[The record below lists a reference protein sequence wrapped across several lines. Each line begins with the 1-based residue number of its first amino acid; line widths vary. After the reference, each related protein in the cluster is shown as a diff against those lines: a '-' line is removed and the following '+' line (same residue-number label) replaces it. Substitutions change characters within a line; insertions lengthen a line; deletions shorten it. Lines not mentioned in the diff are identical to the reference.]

1 MTQLLPENSWAGTEK
16 VHHGGVTCDR
26 MSRWRAGQE
35 RGAGVSLK
43 LSPALVKEHKAE
55 DPSFQRSD
63 RGPSPRYEEQ
73 AEVSPGC
80 GSQSQ
85 GQSEH
90 RALWHLCLCHPP
102 PQPLRL
108 AGRCVTPRI
117 CGGLCACLFFTFISS
132 LFWLQSY
139 KLLNLTSYFVT

>member
-1 MTQLLPENSWAGTEK
+1 MTQLLPENSWADTEK
-16 VHHGGVTCDR
+16 VRHGGVTCDR
-26 MSRWRAGQE
+26 MSSWRAGQE
-35 RGAGVSLK
+35 RRRCGPQAV
-43 LSPALVKEHKAE
+43 
-55 DPSFQRSD
+55 PSFGEGEGPSSQRSD

-80 GSQSQ
+80 GRQSP

-90 RALWHLCLCHPP
+90 RALWRLCLCHPP
-102 PQPLRL
+102 PQPLSL
-108 AGRCVTPRI
+108 GGRRVTPRI
-117 CGGLCACLFFTFISS
+117 WGGLCACLFFTFISS